1 MGGHLME
8 KVIITI
14 ARQHGS
20 GGRLIGQKL
29 AEMLDIP
36 FYDKELI
43 FLTAKKTGF
52 AEEFV
57 REVEEKHNVSLLY
70 GIYNASG
77 AQNVYDQAQTAQF
90 NVIRELA
97 EKGSCVIVG
106 RAADCILKDN
116 PNCVRVFIHAHLEDR
131 IRRATEDY
139 KEDMGGNAEK
149 TIQKRDKARATFYN
163 VYSTFSWGDTRN
175 YHLTLDSSIGID
187 KAAEVIKAYVEAKQ
201 GK

>member
-1 MGGHLME
+1 ME
-8 KVIITI
+8 KVVITI

-20 GGRLIGQKL
+20 GGRLIGKKL
-29 AEMLDIP
+29 AELLGIP

-52 AEEFV
+52 AADFV
-57 REVEEKHNVSLLY
+57 REVEEKQNVSLLY

-97 EKGSCVIVG
+97 AEGSCVIVG
-106 RAADCILKDN
+106 RAADCILKDD
-116 PNCVRVFIHAHLEDR
+116 PNCIRVFVQAPLEER
-131 IRRATEDY
+131 IRRATEEY

-149 TIQKRDKARATFYN
+149 TLQKKDKARATFYN
-163 VYSTFSWGDTRN
+163 VYSAYSWGDTRN
-175 YHLTLDSSIGID
+175 YHLTLDSSIGIE
-187 KAAEVIKAYVEAKQ
+187 KSAEVIKAYVDAKQ